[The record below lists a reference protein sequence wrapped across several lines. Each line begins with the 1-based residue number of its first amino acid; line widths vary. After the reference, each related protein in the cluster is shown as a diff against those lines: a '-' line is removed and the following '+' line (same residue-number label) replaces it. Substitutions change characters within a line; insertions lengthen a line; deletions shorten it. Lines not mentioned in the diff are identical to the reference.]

1 MTKNKHLLYFDN
13 HYTAPVM
20 VRGEGPYLYDEEGRK
35 YLETCGGSI
44 SNSLAYGREDMA
56 AVIGDQ
62 ALTLPFAYFAHMDS
76 SVRQEAADAM
86 SKAYSEE
93 SWNEKRT

>member
-1 MTKNKHLLYFDN
+1 MKNPLTEIPLTRNPLMTKSKHVLYFDN

-20 VRGEGPYLYDEEGRK
+20 VRGEGPFLYDEEGKK

-56 AVIGDQ
+56 E
-62 ALTLPFAYFAHMDS
+62 
-76 SVRQEAADAM
+76 EATDLADITM
-86 SKAYSEE
+86 TGTEE
-93 SWNEKRT
+93 SSSES